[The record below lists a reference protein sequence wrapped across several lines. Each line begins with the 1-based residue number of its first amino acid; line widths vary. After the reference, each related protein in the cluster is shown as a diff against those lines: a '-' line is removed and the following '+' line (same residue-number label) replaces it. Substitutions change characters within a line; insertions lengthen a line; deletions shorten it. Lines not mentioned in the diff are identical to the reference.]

1 MWEGGEVEF
10 GPFLFFHSPVVLCFI
25 LPLPPLYIIFIYNF
39 LYKKNKK
46 YKKYRVKD
54 IKIYSY
60 CLGWENLCEH
70 ECVDAITTLLPI
82 VVAVC
87 VGVTKLA
94 RAKGAKEA
102 QRVEQKE
109 MR

>member
-1 MWEGGEVEF
+1 MNVVLF
-10 GPFLFFHSPVVLCFI
+10 IFLFPCSTMFYTSPTS
-25 LPLPPLYIIFIYNF
+25 LYIIFIYNF

-87 VGVTKLA
+87 VGVTKLS
-94 RAKGAKEA
+94 RTKGRKG
-102 QRVEQKE
+102 EQE
-109 MR
+109 QMRWFP

>member
-1 MWEGGEVEF
+1 MNLVLF
-10 GPFLFFHSPVVLCFI
+10 IFLVPCSTMFYTSPTS
-25 LPLPPLYIIFIYNF
+25 LYIIFIYNF
-39 LYKKNKK
+39 L

-94 RAKGAKEA
+94 RAKGAKDA

-109 MR
+109 MRWFT

>member
-1 MWEGGEVEF
+1 MNLV
-10 GPFLFFHSPVVLCFI
+10 LFIFSFPCSTMFYTSPTS
-25 LPLPPLYIIFIYNF
+25 LYIIFIYNF
-39 LYKKNKK
+39 L

-94 RAKGAKEA
+94 RAKGEQRWLREQEQSRKKE
-102 QRVEQKE
+102 VVP
-109 MR
+109 MI